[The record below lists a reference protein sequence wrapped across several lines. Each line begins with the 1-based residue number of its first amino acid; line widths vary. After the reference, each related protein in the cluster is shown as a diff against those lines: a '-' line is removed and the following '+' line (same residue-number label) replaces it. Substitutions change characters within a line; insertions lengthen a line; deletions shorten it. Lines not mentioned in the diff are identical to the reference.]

1 MKTITAI
8 LLILCVTNAYA
19 QFTSASITDFG
30 HGVAN
35 ISTYQPRTTG
45 NDVLEFNGDIYCVSV
60 WENTSNT
67 SDNLFGWSVNG
78 SMGTTT
84 FTHDNEVRDPDVCL
98 VNYQNAVYAI
108 VAYYSFIGRHYWQ
121 AFQWNGFTFAS
132 VANAQA
138 FFTGGFGTT
147 VNIDAND
154 HNDGQFCILWDD
166 PHGDV
171 YAVVGDI
178 ASFTLNSN
186 VLVYSGTGTSP
197 DVSLYYD
204 GSNNIAHI
212 TYIDGMGD
220 LIVDDHSY
228 ATLAAGSA
236 GSLSNV
242 LTVSPQSGLNFYYPR
257 IASPNGNNS
266 STNDWTVVA
275 EETNHSGTY
284 YIVGFNNGSTTPI
297 IYNDG
302 TYISPPTDLSNTPNY
317 YPSVTYDSNFP
328 TDGIWVGWT
337 YSDGLNTDKPIALKC
352 DNTAIP
358 VISSYWEA
366 PLNFTTNDYAINM
379 SMAGRYASD
388 ELFLTFIAYII
399 NGTTIDDIYIKNI
412 TGAGSTSSF
421 KFSIPFIGQE
431 IKDTDDKF
439 HLKLIDINGKM
450 VMSYFGNMNEIY
462 DYLNQYHRNVSPS
475 IYFAQFISED
485 GRIMKTQKF
494 FIGN

>member
-1 MKTITAI
+1 MKIFTAI
-8 LLILCVTNAYA
+8 ILILYVNNVYS
-19 QFTSASITDFG
+19 QFTSASVTDFG

-35 ISTYQPRTTG
+35 LATYQPRNTG
-45 NDVLEFNGDIYCVSV
+45 NDILEFNGDIYGVSV
-60 WENTSNT
+60 WENISNT
-67 SDNLFGWSVNG
+67 PDDLFGWSVNG
-78 SMGTTT
+78 SMGLTK
-84 FTHDNEVRDPDVCL
+84 FTHDLLVLDPDVCL
-98 VNYQNAVYAI
+98 VTYQDAVYAI
-108 VAYYSFIGRHYWQ
+108 VTYFRGRHYWQ
-121 AFQWNGFTFAS
+121 VFQWNGFTFSS

-138 FFTGGFGTT
+138 FYSGGFGSTL
-147 VNIDAND
+147 NIDAND
-154 HNDGQFCILWDD
+154 HSDGQFCIVWDD

-178 ASFTLNSN
+178 ASFALNSN
-186 VLVYSGTGTSP
+186 VLVYSGTGTYP

-212 TYIDGMGD
+212 TYIDSNGD
-220 LIVDDHSY
+220 IVVDDHSY
-228 ATLAAGSA
+228 ATLASGSA

-266 STNDWTVVA
+266 STSDWTVVA

-284 YIVGFNNGSTTPI
+284 FITGFNNGSTTSI

-302 TYISPPTDLSNTPNY
+302 FYVSPSGNLRSTPNY

-328 TDGIWVGWT
+328 SDGIWVGWT
-337 YSDGLNTDKPIALKC
+337 YSDGTSTDEPIALKC
-352 DNTAIP
+352 DNAAIP
-358 VISSYWEA
+358 VISTYWEV

-399 NGTTIDDIYIKNI
+399 NGTTIDDIYITNI
-412 TGAGSTSSF
+412 TGAGNTSSF
-421 KFSIPFIGQE
+421 KFSIPLIGQE
-431 IKDTDDKF
+431 KKDKDDKF